1 MSISLSMFIAFI
13 EDSKKTT
20 DHIEPVVFSLMIR
33 MRIYLA
39 YTLSKS
45 ISKHLRPIDPSIF
58 RQYLTNTNMS
68 AFLIKN
74 ICTMPV

>member
-39 YTLSKS
+39 YILIKS
-45 ISKHLRPIDPSIF
+45 ICEQLRPIDPAIF
-58 RQYLTNTNMS
+58 RRCPAHTDMS
-68 AFLIKN
+68 TSFFKN
-74 ICTMPV
+74 ISTMPV